1 MQVAAWQRRFPALS
15 QMRVNVNVDERQ
27 ISARDVDVR
36 LGDLLRRC
44 RIAPRTVTL
53 EITETVF
60 RNGRGPASPTL
71 AMLKALGVGLAVDD
85 FGTGYS
91 SLDSFASAPFDALK
105 IDQSFI
111 RDMETNVRHRAIVRT
126 ISGFAEDL
134 GLSLTAEG
142 VETAGQARLLAAMGC
157 HAAQGYLYARALP
170 PEQAELLLAEGVA
183 LPRAVGYS

>member
-1 MQVAAWQRRFPALS
+1 LCRVLDEIGLAASSL
-15 QMRVNVNVDERQ
+15 
-27 ISARDVDVR
+27 
-36 LGDLLRRC
+36 
-44 RIAPRTVTL
+44 TL

-60 RNGRGPASPTL
+60 RNGCGPAAPTL
-71 AMLKALGVGLAVDD
+71 ASLSALGVGLAVDD

-105 IDQSFI
+105 VDQSFI

-142 VETAGQARLLAAMGC
+142 VETPGQARLLAAMGC
-157 HAAQGYLYARALP
+157 QHAQGFLYAPALAS
-170 PEQAELLLAEGVA
+170 ERIETLLADGIP
-183 LPRAVGYS
+183 LPRAVGFG

>member
-1 MQVAAWQRRFPALS
+1 
-15 QMRVNVNVDERQ
+15 MRAVLDRSG
-27 ISARDVDVR
+27 ILPGS
-36 LGDLLRRC
+36 
-44 RIAPRTVTL
+44 VTL

-60 RNGRGPASPTL
+60 RSGRGPATPTL
-71 AMLKALGVGLAVDD
+71 ATLKALGVNLAVDD

-111 RDMETNVRHRAIVRT
+111 RDMETNSRHRAIVRT

-142 VETAGQARLLAAMGC
+142 VETSGQARLLAAMGC
-157 HAAQGYLYARALP
+157 QSAQGHLYAPALTAHQV
-170 PEQAELLLAEGVA
+170 EVVLADGIP
-183 LPRAVGYS
+183 LPRAVGYG